1 MKNTVPLTGAISYGT
16 ATNFHVGNDPFG
28 EYFNGDI
35 AEVLV
40 YDHALTDDEQFQLG
54 TYLNDKYQLPGVVVP
69 SAPTSVT
76 ATAISSSRVNVT
88 WQPGTTTSPI
98 MHYVVERKGGSGS
111 FIKIAE
117 LPDSLSY
124 LDSGVTSGT
133 SYTYR
138 ISARSYAGTS
148 PGTESN
154 AVTVTAGGLGFSE
167 EGLQLWLRADA
178 GVDTDSTGKVTRWK
192 DLSGN
197 GRDVTQATASSQPT
211 YQASSINNLPAVR
224 FSFDGSGKFLTGSAN
239 AALKPANITIF
250 AVHKMNGGGN
260 SPSIVAMPHHDGA
273 WSAPSPSWAL
283 YAGYGNPSNR
293 QPFAALAVGSTSYQN
308 FTSTTTALNATT
320 MVFASYDG
328 TASRVYLNG
337 VLKNTVTVSGALAYG
352 TTNSFYVG
360 SNPGNEFMDG
370 DIAEIMVFDRAL
382 GPIER
387 QAVSNYLNQR
397 YAYNTTATP
406 PATPTNLTADAVS
419 GTQVALAWDAV
430 SAAEEVSYTLERKTG
445 AGAYAPIAQL
455 SGVSGYFDGTVQPGT
470 GYTYRLKAS
479 SLGGASSYSNEASV
493 TTPATGIPVPLAGMR
508 LWLKADTVSAGA
520 VSVWPDF
527 SGHHNDASQTNAALQ
542 PLKVSAAINGRP
554 AVRFDGSNDYLA
566 FGDLMAGATA
576 GEVFIVL
583 KNSTAS
589 PTRNNNLWYFT
600 RGSYHPLQ
608 DKTTLETFATSED
621 IYGPEPVQALDQPHL
636 YNVSGQSGSWTSWI
650 NGSVYL
656 SRATNTVPAF
666 YTAPQL
672 GWAGYGGDIA
682 EVIIYDHALTTAERE
697 AVGGYLNR
705 RFAFIAAAPATPGAL
720 AASAVSGT
728 QVSLTWSGVQNGSG
742 TIYTLERKTGS
753 GGYAVL
759 AETEA
764 LSYFDATA
772 VADTAYTYRVKA
784 RNLAGESGYS
794 NEAGATTP
802 ASGTAL
808 PVSGMRLWLK
818 ADTLVSEGRVGIWF
832 DQSGSHHD
840 ATQQNSIL
848 QPLLVAN
855 AINGRPAVRFD
866 GSNDYLA
873 LGDFMNGATAG
884 EVFVVLK
891 NSTAEPT
898 RNNGLWFI
906 TGGSYHPLQDKTT
919 LENFATN
926 TDTYGPEPVQALDQP
941 HLYNVSGQNG
951 SWASWINGSLYLSK
965 STNTVPTF
973 SAAAQLGWN
982 GYGGDIAEII
992 IYDHALTAAEREV
1005 VGRYLNQRHAFVPAV
1020 PANPTNL
1027 TAQALASTQVNLSW
1041 SAALT
1046 GKGTIFTVERR
1057 TGTDPFAPVADVAD
1071 SLSFIDATAASDMT
1085 YTYRVTAR
1093 NLAGAS
1099 GYSNE
1104 ASATTATSG
1113 GVAMPLTGIR
1123 LWLKADAIA
1132 STGPVGTWLD
1142 QSGNRNHGTQLNA
1155 VFQPQVIANALNG
1168 RPVVRFDGAN
1178 DVFNL
1183 SPAMMAGAT
1192 EGEVLV
1198 VLKTAAAAL
1207 PGDNGLWYFGGT
1219 DGNYYPLTDGT
1230 TIETFGT
1237 TVAYTGP
1244 VPAQPLN
1251 QYHLYN
1257 VSAQAGAWMSSLNG
1271 VPYVVQSTN
1280 TVTFGASAPTLGR
1293 GHNFFSG
1300 DIAEIIVYDHAL
1312 SATERETAERYFNQR
1327 YQLTPSPFT
1336 AVNDFA
1342 YDSDGD
1348 GLSNAY
1354 ELAHG
1359 LNPYNRDSDGDG
1371 IPDGWEIAHG
1381 LNPLDPSDAL
1391 QLGANGLTNLENYY
1405 NDTGTTGASVKLK
1418 VFQPAQR

>member
-1 MKNTVPLTGAISYGT
+1 M
-16 ATNFHVGNDPFG
+16 
-28 EYFNGDI
+28 
-35 AEVLV
+35 
-40 YDHALTDDEQFQLG
+40 
-54 TYLNDKYQLPGVVVP
+54 
-69 SAPTSVT
+69 
-76 ATAISSSRVNVT
+76 
-88 WQPGTTTSPI
+88 
-98 MHYVVERKGGSGS
+98 
-111 FIKIAE
+111 
-117 LPDSLSY
+117 
-124 LDSGVTSGT
+124 
-133 SYTYR
+133 
-138 ISARSYAGTS
+138 
-148 PGTESN
+148 
-154 AVTVTAGGLGFSE
+154 
-167 EGLQLWLRADA
+167 
-178 GVDTDSTGKVTRWK
+178 
-192 DLSGN
+192 
-197 GRDVTQATASSQPT
+197 
-211 YQASSINNLPAVR
+211 
-224 FSFDGSGKFLTGSAN
+224 
-239 AALKPANITIF
+239 
-250 AVHKMNGGGN
+250 
-260 SPSIVAMPHHDGA
+260 
-273 WSAPSPSWAL
+273 
-283 YAGYGNPSNR
+283 
-293 QPFAALAVGSTSYQN
+293 
-308 FTSTTTALNATT
+308 
-320 MVFASYDG
+320 
-328 TASRVYLNG
+328 
-337 VLKNTVTVSGALAYG
+337 
-352 TTNSFYVG
+352 
-360 SNPGNEFMDG
+360 
-370 DIAEIMVFDRAL
+370 
-382 GPIER
+382 
-387 QAVSNYLNQR
+387 
-397 YAYNTTATP
+397 NTTA
-406 PATPTNLTADAVS
+406 PAPTFLGEGRIEFLDHHY
-419 GTQVALAWDAV
+419 LDP
-430 SAAEEVSYTLERKTG
+430 G
-445 AGAYAPIAQL
+445 AGML
-455 SGVSGYFDGTVQPGT
+455 
-470 GYTYRLKAS
+470 
-479 SLGGASSYSNEASV
+479 
-493 TTPATGIPVPLAGMR
+493 
-508 LWLKADTVSAGA
+508 
-520 VSVWPDF
+520 
-527 SGHHNDASQTNAALQ
+527 
-542 PLKVSAAINGRP
+542 
-554 AVRFDGSNDYLA
+554 
-566 FGDLMAGATA
+566 
-576 GEVFIVL
+576 
-583 KNSTAS
+583 
-589 PTRNNNLWYFT
+589 
-600 RGSYHPLQ
+600 
-608 DKTTLETFATSED
+608 
-621 IYGPEPVQALDQPHL
+621 
-636 YNVSGQSGSWTSWI
+636 
-650 NGSVYL
+650 
-656 SRATNTVPAF
+656 
-666 YTAPQL
+666 QL
-672 GWAGYGGDIA
+672 G
-682 EVIIYDHALTTAERE
+682 
-697 AVGGYLNR
+697 
-705 RFAFIAAAPATPGAL
+705 
-720 AASAVSGT
+720 
-728 QVSLTWSGVQNGSG
+728 VQ
-742 TIYTLERKTGS
+742 
-753 GGYAVL
+753 
-759 AETEA
+759 
-764 LSYFDATA
+764 
-772 VADTAYTYRVKA
+772 
-784 RNLAGESGYS
+784 
-794 NEAGATTP
+794 
-802 ASGTAL
+802 
-808 PVSGMRLWLK
+808 
-818 ADTLVSEGRVGIWF
+818 
-832 DQSGSHHD
+832 
-840 ATQQNSIL
+840 
-848 QPLLVAN
+848 AN
-855 AINGRPAVRFD
+855 AICGTDRAQYFGGSAVTPGHEAAGIVIAAGEGTSTAIGTRGVVFLMDYCGECRSCRLGATNQCLAKRADMGFTHDGGYGRFETVHETNFFPVD
-866 GSNDYLA
+866 GKGWVA
-873 LGDFMNGATAG
+873 LGQ
-884 EVFVVLK
+884 
-891 NSTAEPT
+891 EPT